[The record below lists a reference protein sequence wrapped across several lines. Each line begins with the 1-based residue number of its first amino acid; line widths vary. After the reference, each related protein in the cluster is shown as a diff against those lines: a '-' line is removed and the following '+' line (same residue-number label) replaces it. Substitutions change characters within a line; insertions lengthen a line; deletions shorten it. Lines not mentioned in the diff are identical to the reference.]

1 MATADEVLNAMNAID
16 EQQEEDNIIII
27 DAESRTI
34 SVPSN
39 ESLFGVTGD
48 KDVERKYFQ
57 CPKIVGDNIDL
68 SQHQIYISYVFT
80 TSENNTIFS
89 TIGNGRYHCE
99 DVEVSGDNITFSWL
113 LSGNVLSNPG
123 FIAFKVMAMKNEG
136 DELKTKWN
144 TAPAFGTVLITVPDG
159 EEIAEEYPDIINQL
173 FEEMEKVQEIATP
186 EAMKGYVEAYMQEH
200 PVTGGMTE
208 EQEQQLNQNTT
219 DVADLKSSLSGLSL
233 GVFEDKIYIIMSGV
247 PVGEGL
253 DVNEFVNQYDIVV
266 FLADFTGDCPKNE
279 QFYTWEGRIY
289 DGAIY
294 DSIQN
299 IQCLDNTA
307 KLKSVYDNEN
317 SRWIKQMICTAG
329 LFESDDFVCEFSARF
344 CGLAGSWNNVITY
357 GTGTYWTDGMY
368 SDGVKWP
375 AGGEIDAFEQAGG
388 YSDNPDKFTLTAH
401 WGSGTTSGYPD
412 THSIER
418 AEKTGTLSLDGWADY
433 KFKLKNGIVTCY
445 MNDNLISSLDL
456 SKKIV
461 NNNYFYNYKPYLKP
475 QAFYIDG
482 SCASSGNSHTDFEYV
497 FEIKG
502 FKILQNEN
510 VECNSL
516 EIYPQM
522 WPKGTDLT
530 FPIGAEIFLDKTFS
544 PNNVSNKACVWE
556 SSSPLVATVT
566 QGFVKTLTTGSAE
579 ITAKCGT
586 ATAKYALNVS
596 DSPSVPCAGL
606 EASSYN
612 ISGTE
617 GSRIP
622 LTLYKYPSFTT
633 DSLEIHSDDSK
644 IADFDSSQNEIVLKS
659 KGNTNIKISC
669 GGKSVIVSC
678 KVVSSFITGY
688 DFTKTKGEDAPET
701 YDISDFVPGQTY
713 TISYKIGKL
722 STSNYYSRTILQP
735 ETGSVHVPPLIG
747 YKTDGTVEINAG
759 AGRGASITAE
769 VGDWISIV
777 FDVPISGNTHAT
789 VYVNGIRKED
799 TNPIVYKDYLVTN
812 SSRRPYQNLRENA
825 QGYSSRV
832 EVYYGDTHHLY
843 VRE

>member
-1 MATADEVLNAMNAID
+1 MDKEELFAMAQAMD
-16 EQQEEDNIIII
+16 TEEYCML
-27 DAESRTI
+27 ESDTSRVVV
-34 SVPSN
+34 VPDRYKT
-39 ESLFGVTGD
+39 FGVEGD
-48 KDVERKYFQ
+48 NRAERIKFKF
-57 CPKIVGDNIDL
+57 PKVVGDNIDL
-68 SQHQIYISYVFT
+68 SSLNLRINYQNAQGGLDKYI
-80 TSENNTIFS
+80 
-89 TIGNGRYHCE
+89 
-99 DVEVSGDNITFSWL
+99 VE
-113 LSGNVLSNPG
+113 
-123 FIAFKVMAMKNEG
+123 
-136 DELKTKWN
+136 
-144 TAPAFGTVLITVPDG
+144 TVLETDDDHVFFTWLIQDG
-159 EEIAEEYPDIINQL
+159 VTPKSGPIYFVVQAVKVTSNGNIEKKWSTTLNKIGQVLEGLEVDETIAQQNPDIIEALLQRMDDV
-173 FEEMEKVQEIATP
+173 EDISTP
-186 EAMKGYVEAYMQEH
+186 EAMQEYVNQYLAEN
-200 PVTGGMTE
+200 PVSGMTE

-219 DVADLKSSLSGLSL
+219 DVADLKSALNGISL
-233 GVFEDKIYIIMSGV
+233 GVYDDKVYILLLGE

-253 DVNEFVNQYDIVV
+253 DVSELMKQYDTVV
-266 FLADFTGDCPKNE
+266 FIADFTGTHPSDT
-279 QFYTWEGRIY
+279 QFYTWDGRIY

-294 DSIQN
+294 DSLQN
-299 IQCLDNTA
+299 IQCTSGTVQ
-307 KLKSVYDNEN
+307 LKSTYDNEN

-329 LFESDDFVCEFSARF
+329 LFESDDFVCEFSAKF

-357 GTGTYWTDGMY
+357 GTGTYWTNGMY

-375 AGGEIDAFEQAGG
+375 ASGEIDAFEQSGG

-456 SKKIV
+456 SKKNV

-522 WPKGTDLT
+522 WSKGTDLT
-530 FPIGAEIFLDKTFS
+530 FPVGAEIFLDKTFS

-586 ATAKYALNVS
+586 ATAKYTLNVS

-612 ISGTE
+612 ISGIE

-633 DSLEIHSDDSK
+633 DSLETHSDDSK
-644 IADFDSSQNEIVLKS
+644 IAYFDSSQNEIVLES

-688 DFTKTKGEDAPET
+688 NFTKTGGEDAPET
-701 YDISDFVPGQTY
+701 YDIPDFVPGQTY

-735 ETGSVHVPPLIG
+735 ETGSINIPPLVG
-747 YKTDGTVEINAG
+747 YNTDGTIDVNAG
-759 AGRGASITAE
+759 AGSGGKITAN

-777 FDVPISGNTHAT
+777 FDVPISKNTRAT

-799 TNPIVYKDYLVTN
+799 TNPFVYKDYLVTN
-812 SSRRPYQNLRENA
+812 SSRRPYQSLRENA
-825 QGYSSRV
+825 QGYSSRI

-843 VRE
+843 VKE

>member
-1 MATADEVLNAMNAID
+1 MASKIEQFLNKILS
-16 EQQEEDNIIII
+16 
-27 DAESRTI
+27 SR
-34 SVPSN
+34 
-39 ESLFGVTGD
+39 FG
-48 KDVERKYFQ
+48 KDVRQSIHDGIKQ
-57 CPKIVGDNIDL
+57 CYSDVTNPDLNVDAFETAVQNKIDSGALAAMTIADGSITKEKLDRDITENIE
-68 SQHQIYISYVFT
+68 T
-80 TSENNTIFS
+80 NTQ
-89 TIGNGRYHCE
+89 
-99 DVEVSGDNITFSWL
+99 DIT
-113 LSGNVLSNPG
+113 N
-123 FIAFKVMAMKNEG
+123 
-136 DELKTKWN
+136 
-144 TAPAFGTVLITVPDG
+144 
-159 EEIAEEYPDIINQL
+159 
-173 FEEMEKVQEIATP
+173 
-186 EAMKGYVEAYMQEH
+186 
-200 PVTGGMTE
+200 
-208 EQEQQLNQNTT
+208 
-219 DVADLKSSLSGLSL
+219 LKSALNGISL
-233 GVFEDKIYIIMSGV
+233 GVYGDKVYILLLGE

-253 DVNEFVNQYDIVV
+253 DVSELMKQYDTVV
-266 FLADFTGDCPKNE
+266 FIADFTGTHPSDT
-279 QFYTWEGRIY
+279 QFYTWDGRIY

-294 DSIQN
+294 DSLQN
-299 IQCLDNTA
+299 IQCTSGTVQ
-307 KLKSVYDNEN
+307 LKSTYDNEN

-329 LFESDDFVCEFSARF
+329 LFESDDFVCEFSAKF

-357 GTGTYWTDGMY
+357 GTGTYWTNGMY

-375 AGGEIDAFEQAGG
+375 AGGEIDAFEQSGG

-418 AEKTGTLSLDGWADY
+418 AENTGTLSLDGWADY
-433 KFKLKNGIVTCY
+433 KFKLQNGIVTCY

-586 ATAKYALNVS
+586 ATAKYTLNVS

-633 DSLEIHSDDSK
+633 DSLETHSDDLK
-644 IADFDSSQNEIVLKS
+644 IAYFDSSQNEIVLES

-688 DFTKTKGEDAPET
+688 DFTKSGGEDAPET
-701 YDISDFVPGQTY
+701 YDIPDFVPGQTY

-722 STSNYYSRTILQP
+722 STSTYYSRTILQP
-735 ETGSVHVPPLIG
+735 ETGTTNIPPLVG
-747 YKTDGTVEINAG
+747 YNTDGTIEVNAG
-759 AGRGASITAE
+759 AGSGSKITAD

-777 FDVPISGNTHAT
+777 FDVPISGNTRAT

-799 TNPIVYKDYLVTN
+799 ANPIVYKDYLVTN
-812 SSRRPYQNLRENA
+812 SSRRPYQILRENA
-825 QGYSSRV
+825 QGYTSRI

-843 VRE
+843 VKE